1 MRLFPPFYN
10 RLQERIHFLVSLQ
23 SDLRLFSRSW
33 RHSDHTPENPSKI
46 KLFIQQRCEIS
57 SEVKNTF
64 NYLKCERIEP
74 RSKRV
79 NSYWNRTNDLL
90 TSTSKTNN
98 SHRINGQTKTVMWCR
113 LTDAPFL
120 TPVKNILIFFPSR
133 HVTDMAKDLS
143 HMLTWLKIYHH
154 ISTEIIMIIIIIIIK
169 YKTLFID

>member
-90 TSTSKTNN
+90 TSTSKTI
-98 SHRINGQTKTVMWCR
+98 SHRINGQTKTVIWCR

-120 TPVKNILIFFPSR
+120 IPVKSILIFLPSR
-133 HVTDMAKDLS
+133 QVTDIAKHLS
-143 HMLTWLKIYHH
+143 QVG
-154 ISTEIIMIIIIIIIK
+154 
-169 YKTLFID
+169 